1 MNLALATNTKR
12 LFVGIPIPLNLT
24 ESLCAFRQKHKDA
37 KGIRWVQRENLHLT
51 ICFIG
56 NINPNRLDEIIGNT
70 KKVLRDA
77 EPFALMFEKLCLA
90 PAGKPYMIWAQ
101 FEQNE
106 YFRELATDTCRIL
119 IPGQPVRKNPV
130 PHITLARFNKPS
142 YSGNI
147 DLNIQIENG
156 EIQVKEFALWE
167 SIQIPKG
174 VIYNIIERFTL

>member
-12 LFVGIPIPLNLT
+12 LFVGIPIPSYLT
-24 ESLCAFRQKHKDA
+24 DSLCAFRQKHKDA
-37 KGIRWVQRENLHLT
+37 EGIRWVQRENLHLT

-77 EPFALMFEKLCLA
+77 EPFALIFEKLCLA
-90 PAGKPYMIWAQ
+90 PAGKPYMIWAR

-119 IPGQPVRKNPV
+119 IPEQPVRKNPV

-147 DLNIQIENG
+147 DLKTQIENG
-156 EIQVKEFALWE
+156 EIEVKEFVLWE
-167 SIQIPKG
+167 SIQKSNG
-174 VIYNIIERFTL
+174 VLYKKIEEFTI